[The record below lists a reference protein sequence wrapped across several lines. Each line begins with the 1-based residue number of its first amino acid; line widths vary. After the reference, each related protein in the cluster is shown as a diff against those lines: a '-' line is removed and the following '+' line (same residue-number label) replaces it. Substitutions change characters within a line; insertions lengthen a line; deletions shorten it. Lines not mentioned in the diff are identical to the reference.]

1 MSQFA
6 SDCGYWEE
14 VVAVNSSSLISPLAA
29 CDSVNSGEF
38 LARQTSVSRKLAL
51 VKHVKYKVPVA
62 GITVN
67 ILVVESETCL
77 DYYYEDWLIT

>member
-6 SDCGYWEE
+6 SDCCYWKE

-29 CDSVNSGEF
+29 CESVNSGEF

-51 VKHVKYKVPVA
+51 VKHVKYKVP

>member
-1 MSQFA
+1 
-6 SDCGYWEE
+6 
-14 VVAVNSSSLISPLAA
+14 
-29 CDSVNSGEF
+29 VNSGEF
-38 LARQTSVSRKLAL
+38 LVRQTSVSRKLAL

-77 DYYYEDWLIT
+77 DYYYED